1 MPDRNDIYQ
10 AALKHLQ
17 EKLDGCAP
25 IDHYKVEV
33 QEDGEDIVTQE
44 GAQLVLTERKPT
56 SFKVT
61 ITALTPW
68 GAQML
73 RQANLARMSITS

>member
-25 IDHYKVEV
+25 IDHFKVEV
-33 QEDGEDIVTQE
+33 EHDQVEIVPQK
-44 GAQLVLTERKPT
+44 GAQLSLTRTEPT
-56 SFKVT
+56 SFRVI

-68 GAQML
+68 GQQML